1 MEPLVAVSL
10 AANIIQV
17 LDFSKKI
24 VSQSKD
30 PRQVAGDSA
39 SYKLLTNYSTTLSEI
54 RSAFSNDQ
62 ARASETALS
71 TLAQEC
77 ELLTAELERLLL
89 KTTEEPGNGGSL
101 RTRWKRTFHQKE
113 FDPFTQRIEQL
124 RSQAHLI
131 VTTLLL

>member
-17 LDFSKKI
+17 LDFSKKL

-39 SYKLLTNYSTTLSEI
+39 SYRLLINYSTTLAEI

-62 ARASETALS
+62 TRASDTALS

-77 ELLTAELERLLL
+77 EFLTAELERLLII
-89 KTTEEPGNGGSL
+89 EEPGIGGSF
-101 RTRWKRTFHQKE
+101 RNRWKRTFHQKE
-113 FDPFTQRIEQL
+113 FDQLAQRIEHL
-124 RSQAHLI
+124 RSQVHLV

>member
-77 ELLTAELERLLL
+77 ELLTAELERLLI
-89 KTTEEPGNGGSL
+89 KIEEPGNGGSL
-101 RTRWKRTFHQKE
+101 RTRWKRTFHQKD
-113 FDPFTQRIEQL
+113 FDQLAQRIEQL
-124 RSQAHLI
+124 RSQVHLI